1 MWPLGFRGR
10 RNRELEEEIHA
21 HLTMAVRNRMEQ
33 GDTPHA
39 AELAARREFGN
50 RTLVQEVARARAKM
64 SILYQWT
71 IEDEFKTN
79 DDRSVR
85 DWKMEVQPAG
95 AGLSHLR
102 D

>member
-1 MWPLGFRGR
+1 MAARGR
-10 RNRELEEEIHA
+10 MGRGEEPR
-21 HLTMAVRNRMEQ
+21 T
-33 GDTPHA
+33 
-39 AELAARREFGN
+39 AEPAARREFGN
-50 RTLVQEVARARAKM
+50 RTLVQEVARARAEM